1 MDNNLPK
8 LYRDYGEYS
17 NYRNFPLDIDGLKPV
32 ERRVLLS
39 AFKIAKNKFVK
50 SIKKFSNSN
59 FVARIVI
66 ASSIWLFALI
76 PTWFYFLARWLIDPL
91 GFWQELALLCIFGFL
106 VGWFQIIL
114 IFFGL
119 ALTFIA
125 VFEVL

>member
-1 MDNNLPK
+1 MIINRDNL
-8 LYRDYGEYS
+8 R
-17 NYRNFPLDIDGLKPV
+17 
-32 ERRVLLS
+32 
-39 AFKIAKNKFVK
+39 KNKFVK

-106 VGWFQIIL
+106 VGWFQVVL
-114 IFFGL
+114 VFFGL

-125 VFEVL
+125 VFEDL